1 MSIRLVT
8 IALVAALAAPPA
20 GAEGLKQ
27 AMETCRTLTQ
37 AAERLACYDRLPAV
51 VPSAVFTGF
60 GNGVTAPFGIA
71 AAQVLRI
78 ESADII
84 MVGYLLREDGSVAL
98 NLHKG
103 GQGVLE
109 TLIAEPGRYSLQIN
123 ASGAWKA
130 WLSPV

>member
-1 MSIRLVT
+1 MPIRLVT
-8 IALVAALAAPPA
+8 TTLAAVLAVPSAHA
-20 GAEGLKQ
+20 GGLEQ
-27 AMETCRTLTQ
+27 AMANCRTQEQ
-37 AAERLACYDRLPAV
+37 AAERLACYDRLPVAV
-51 VPSAVFTGF
+51 AGKVFTGF
-60 GNGVTAPFGIA
+60 GNGLTAPFRIETVE
-71 AAQVLRI
+71 VLRI

-103 GQGVLE
+103 GQGTLE

-130 WLSPV
+130 WLSPI